1 MIREWAGYPEN
12 NLFIT
17 HPLFLEGSYM
27 ENKTIAD
34 IFTEIADILDIQ
46 GENPFRIRSYR
57 NAARTIE
64 DMGQSLEALA
74 RAGKNLE
81 EIPGIGKSIQEKIQE
96 ILASGKCHFLEEL
109 RAKVPSGL
117 TELLKLE
124 GLGPKK
130 VKVLFDELG
139 VDSVDR
145 LEKAARAGRLRGLPG
160 MGLKTEEKIL
170 KSIEH
175 YRSGMGRFKLS
186 VGFQYAEALLNYL
199 KGVAGVKRLDPAGS
213 FRRRR
218 ETIGDLDILAI
229 CGKNCKV
236 MDRFTSYG
244 DVAEVLSKGETKSSL
259 RLKCSLQVDLRVLE
273 EESYGAALHYFTGSK
288 AHNVA
293 IRERA
298 KEMGLK
304 VSEYG
309 VFRARDE
316 KRLSGA
322 DEEDVFK
329 AVKLPYIPP
338 ELREDRGE
346 IQAAEKGKLPR
357 LIELSDIRGDLQMH
371 TTASDGKNS
380 ILEMAL
386 KAKEVGYAYIAITDH
401 SKAVRIA
408 GGMDEKQL
416 ARHLKEIERANSQI
430 SGLRILKGV
439 EVDILP
445 DGSLDLKDDILKE
458 CDVVIASVH
467 SRFNMEEGEMTRR
480 VIKALRNP
488 NVDILAHPTGRL
500 ILEREPFKI
509 NLKEII
515 QAAIEYGVILEI
527 NAYPDRLDLRDVDAR
542 TAKETG
548 AKLAI
553 NTDAHSALQLEL
565 MKFGV
570 FTARRGWIE
579 ARDVINTLS
588 MEGLLKTLR

>member
-1 MIREWAGYPEN
+1 
-12 NLFIT
+12 
-17 HPLFLEGSYM
+17 M

-34 IFTEIADILDIQ
+34 IFTEIADLLDIQ
-46 GENPFRIRSYR
+46 GENPFRVRSYR

-64 DMGQSLEALA
+64 DLGQSLESLVK
-74 RAGKNLE
+74 AGKNLE
-81 EIPGIGKSIQEKIQE
+81 EIPGIGKSISEKTQE
-96 ILASGKCHFLEEL
+96 ILATGKCRSLEEL
-109 RAKVPSGL
+109 RARVPPGL

-130 VKVLFDELG
+130 VKVLYDELA

-145 LEKAARAGRLRGLPG
+145 LEKAAQAGRLRNLTG
-160 MGLKTEEKIL
+160 MGVKTEEKIL

-175 YRSGMGRFKLS
+175 YRAGMGRFKLS
-186 VGFQYAEALLNYL
+186 VGFQYAEALLRHL
-199 KGVAGVKRLDPAGS
+199 QGVPGVKRLDPAGS

-229 CGKNCKV
+229 CGKGCKV
-236 MDRFTSYG
+236 MDRFTGYG
-244 DVAEVLSKGETKSSL
+244 DVAEVLAKGETKSSI
-259 RLKCSLQVDLRVLE
+259 RLKCGLQVDLRVLE

-298 KEMGLK
+298 KEKGLK
-304 VSEYG
+304 ISEYG
-309 VFRARDE
+309 VFRAKDE
-316 KRLSGA
+316 KRVSGA
-322 DEEDVFK
+322 QEEDVFK
-329 AVKLPYIPP
+329 AVGLPPIPP

-346 IQAAEKGKLPR
+346 IQAAERGALPR
-357 LIELSDIRGDLQMH
+357 LIELSEIRGDLQMH

-380 ILEMAL
+380 ILEMAR
-386 KAKEVGYAYIAITDH
+386 KAKEMGYAYIAITDH
-401 SKAVRIA
+401 SKAVRVA

-416 ARHLKEIERANSQI
+416 AKHLKEIEKANGQI
-430 SGLRILKGV
+430 SGFRILKGV

-445 DGSLDLKDDILKE
+445 DGTLDLKDDILRE
-458 CDVVIASVH
+458 CEVVLASVH

-480 VIKALRNP
+480 VIQAIRNP
-488 NVDILAHPTGRL
+488 NVKILAHPTGRL

-509 NLKEII
+509 NLQEVVK
-515 QAAIEYGVILEI
+515 AAVDHGVVLEI
-527 NAYPDRLDLRDVDAR
+527 NAYPDRLDLKDVDAR
-542 TAKETG
+542 MARDMG

-553 NTDAHSALQLEL
+553 DTDAHSALQLEL

-579 ARDVINTLS
+579 AKDVVNTLPLQ
-588 MEGLLKTLR
+588 ELLKILK

>member
-1 MIREWAGYPEN
+1 
-12 NLFIT
+12 
-17 HPLFLEGSYM
+17 M

-64 DMGQSLEALA
+64 DMSQNLGDLVK
-74 RAGKNLE
+74 AGKSLE
-81 EIPGIGKSIQEKIQE
+81 EIPGIGKSISEKIQE
-96 ILASGKCHFLEEL
+96 ILSTGKCRSLEEL
-109 RAKVPSGL
+109 RSQVPTGL

-130 VKVLFDELG
+130 VKILHEELK

-145 LEKAARAGRLRGLPG
+145 LEKAARAGRLRNLPG

-186 VGFQYAEALLNYL
+186 VGFQYAEALIKHM
-199 KGVAGVKRLDPAGS
+199 KGTPGLKRLDPAGS

-229 CGKNCKV
+229 CGKGCKA
-236 MDRFTSYG
+236 MERFTGYG
-244 DVAEVLSKGETKSSL
+244 DVAEVLAKGETKSSI
-259 RLKCSLQVDLRVLE
+259 RLKCGLQVDLRVLE

-309 VFRARDE
+309 VFRAKDE

-322 DEEDVFK
+322 EEEEVFK
-329 AVKLPYIPP
+329 AVGLPLIPP

-357 LIELSDIRGDLQMH
+357 LIELSQIRGDLQMH
-371 TTASDGKNS
+371 STASDGKNS
-380 ILEMAL
+380 ILEMAH
-386 KAKEVGYAYIAITDH
+386 KAKEMGYAYIAITDH
-401 SKAVRIA
+401 SKAVRVA

-416 ARHLKEIERANSQI
+416 ANHLKEIEKANSQI
-430 SGLRILKGV
+430 SGVRILKGV
-439 EVDILP
+439 EVDILA
-445 DGSLDLKDDILKE
+445 DGTLDLKDDILEE
-458 CDVVIASVH
+458 CEVVLASVH

-480 VIKALRNP
+480 VIKAVQNP
-488 NVDILAHPTGRL
+488 NVKILAHPTGRL

-509 NLKEII
+509 DLKEVI
-515 QAAIEYGVILEI
+515 QAAIDHGVIMEI
-527 NAYPDRLDLRDVDAR
+527 NAYPDRLDLKDGDAR
-542 TAKETG
+542 MARDMG
-548 AKLAI
+548 ARLAI
-553 NTDAHSALQLEL
+553 DTDAHSTLQLEL

-570 FTARRGWIE
+570 FTARRGWVE
-579 ARDVINTLS
+579 AGDVINTLPL
-588 MEGLLKTLR
+588 EGLLKTLRR

>member
-1 MIREWAGYPEN
+1 
-12 NLFIT
+12 
-17 HPLFLEGSYM
+17 M

-34 IFTEIADILDIQ
+34 IFTDIADILDIQ
-46 GENPFRIRSYR
+46 GENPFRVRSYR

-64 DMGQSLEALA
+64 DMSQSLEAGVK
-74 RAGKNLE
+74 AGENLE
-81 EIPGIGKSIQEKIQE
+81 EIPGIGKSMSEKIRE
-96 ILASGKCHFLEEL
+96 ILSTGKCHTLEEL
-109 RAKVPSGL
+109 RSRVPPGL

-130 VKVLFDELG
+130 VKVLYDELA

-145 LEKAARAGRLRGLPG
+145 LEKAAQAGRLRNLPG

-175 YRSGMGRFKLS
+175 YRAGMGRFKLS
-186 VGFQYAEALLNYL
+186 VGFQYAEALLRHL
-199 KGVAGVKRLDPAGS
+199 KGFPGVKRLDPAGS

-229 CGKNCKV
+229 CGKGCKV
-236 MDRFTSYG
+236 MDRFSGYG
-244 DVAEVLSKGETKSSL
+244 DVAEVLAKGDTKSSI
-259 RLKCSLQVDLRVLE
+259 RLKCGLQVDLRVLE

-298 KEMGLK
+298 KEKGLK

-309 VFRARDE
+309 VFRAKDE

-322 DEEDVFK
+322 EEEDVFK
-329 AVKLPYIPP
+329 AVGLRLIPP

-346 IQAAEKGKLPR
+346 IQAAEKGALPR

-380 ILEMAL
+380 ILEMAR
-386 KAKEVGYAYIAITDH
+386 KAKEMGYAYIAITDH
-401 SKAVRIA
+401 SKAVRVA

-416 ARHLKEIERANSQI
+416 AKHLKEIEKADGQV
-430 SGLRILKGV
+430 SGFRILKGV

-445 DGSLDLKDDILKE
+445 DGTLDLKDDILRE
-458 CDVVIASVH
+458 CEVVLASVH
-467 SRFNMEEGEMTRR
+467 SRFNMEEEEMTRR
-480 VIKALRNP
+480 VIKAIRNP
-488 NVDILAHPTGRL
+488 NVNVLAHPTGRL

-509 NLKEII
+509 NLREVI
-515 QAAIEYGVILEI
+515 QAAVDHGIILEI
-527 NAYPDRLDLRDVDAR
+527 NAYPDRLDLKDVDAR
-542 TAKETG
+542 MARDLG
-548 AKLAI
+548 ARLAI
-553 NTDAHSALQLEL
+553 DTDAHSALQLEL

-579 ARDVINTLS
+579 AKDVINTLPL
-588 MEGLLKTLR
+588 EGLLKVLR

>member
-1 MIREWAGYPEN
+1 
-12 NLFIT
+12 
-17 HPLFLEGSYM
+17 M

-34 IFTEIADILDIQ
+34 IFTEIADILEIQ
-46 GENPFRIRSYR
+46 GENPFRVRSYR
-57 NAARTIE
+57 NAARTIV
-64 DMGQSLEALA
+64 DMSRSLESLVK
-74 RAGKNLE
+74 AGEDLE
-81 EIPGIGKSIQEKIQE
+81 EIPGIGKSMSEKIQE
-96 ILASGKCHFLEEL
+96 ILSTGKCHTLEEL
-109 RAKVPSGL
+109 RSRVPPGL

-130 VKVLFDELG
+130 VKALYDELS

-145 LEKAARAGRLRGLPG
+145 LEKAAQAGRLRNLPG
-160 MGLKTEEKIL
+160 MGLKTEEKVL

-175 YRSGMGRFKLS
+175 YRAGMGRFKLS
-186 VGFQYAEALLNYL
+186 VGFQYAEALLRHL
-199 KGVAGVKRLDPAGS
+199 KGVPGVKRLDPAGS

-229 CGKNCKV
+229 CGKGCKV
-236 MDRFTSYG
+236 MDRFAGYG
-244 DVAEVLSKGETKSSL
+244 DVAEVLAKGDTKSSV
-259 RLKCSLQVDLRVLE
+259 RLKCGLQVDLRVLE

-288 AHNVA
+288 AHNVTL
-293 IRERA
+293 RERA
-298 KEMGLK
+298 KEKGLK

-309 VFRARDE
+309 VFRAKDE

-322 DEEDVFK
+322 EEEDVFT
-329 AVKLPYIPP
+329 AVGLPLIPP

-346 IQAAEKGKLPR
+346 VQAAEKGTLPR
-357 LIELSDIRGDLQMH
+357 LIDLSDVRGDLQMH

-380 ILEMAL
+380 ILEMAQ
-386 KAKEVGYAYIAITDH
+386 KAKDTGYAYIAITDH
-401 SKAVRIA
+401 SKAVRVA

-416 ARHLKEIERANSQI
+416 AKHLREIEKANRQI

-445 DGSLDLKDDILKE
+445 EGTLDLKDDILRE
-458 CDVVIASVH
+458 CEVVLASVH

-480 VIKALRNP
+480 VIKAIQNP
-488 NVDILAHPTGRL
+488 NVKILAHPTGRL

-509 NLKEII
+509 NLGEVIR
-515 QAAIEYGVILEI
+515 AAVDHGVVLEI
-527 NAYPDRLDLRDVDAR
+527 NAYPDRLDLKDVDAR
-542 TAKETG
+542 MARDLG
-548 AKLAI
+548 AKLTI

-579 ARDVINTLS
+579 AKDVINTLPL
-588 MEGLLKTLR
+588 ERLLKALR

>member
-1 MIREWAGYPEN
+1 
-12 NLFIT
+12 
-17 HPLFLEGSYM
+17 M
-27 ENKTIAD
+27 ENKAIAD
-34 IFTEIADILDIQ
+34 FFTEIADILEIQ

-64 DMGQSLEALA
+64 DMSQSLEALV
-74 RAGKNLE
+74 RAGENLE
-81 EIPGIGKSIQEKIQE
+81 EIPGIGKSINEKIGE
-96 ILASGKCHFLEEL
+96 ILSTGKCQSLEEL
-109 RAKVPSGL
+109 RSHVPQGL

-130 VKVLFDELG
+130 VKVLYDELN

-145 LEKAARAGRLRGLPG
+145 LEKAAQAGRLRNLPG

-175 YRSGMGRFKLS
+175 YRAGMGRFKLS
-186 VGFQYAEALLNYL
+186 VGFQYAEALLRHL
-199 KGVAGVKRLDPAGS
+199 KGVPGVKRLDPAGS

-229 CGKNCKV
+229 CGKGCKV
-236 MDRFTSYG
+236 MDRFAGYG
-244 DVAEVLSKGETKSSL
+244 DVAEVLARGETKSSV
-259 RLKCSLQVDLRVLE
+259 RLKCGLQVDLRVLE

-298 KEMGLK
+298 KEKGLK

-309 VFRARDE
+309 VFRAKDE

-322 DEEDVFK
+322 EEADVFK
-329 AVKLPYIPP
+329 AVGLPLIAP

-357 LIELSDIRGDLQMH
+357 LVEPSDIRGDLQMH

-380 ILEMAL
+380 ILEMAQ
-386 KAKEVGYAYIAITDH
+386 KAKEMGYAYIAITDH
-401 SKAVRIA
+401 SKAVRVA
-408 GGMDEKQL
+408 GGLDEKQL
-416 ARHLKEIERANSQI
+416 AKHLKEIEKANGQI
-430 SGLRILKGV
+430 SGIRILKGV

-458 CDVVIASVH
+458 CEVVLASVH
-467 SRFNMEEGEMTRR
+467 SRFNMEEEEMTRR
-480 VIKALRNP
+480 VIKAIKNP
-488 NVDILAHPTGRL
+488 NVKILAHPTGRL

-509 NLKEII
+509 NLQEVIR
-515 QAAIEYGVILEI
+515 AAVDQGVAMEI
-527 NAYPDRLDLRDVDAR
+527 NAYPDRLDLKDVDAR
-542 TAKETG
+542 MARDMG
-548 AKLAI
+548 ARLAI
-553 NTDAHSALQLEL
+553 NTDAHSDRQLEL

-579 ARDVINTLS
+579 ARDVINTLPLG
-588 MEGLLKTLR
+588 GLLRILR

>member
-1 MIREWAGYPEN
+1 
-12 NLFIT
+12 
-17 HPLFLEGSYM
+17 M
-27 ENKTIAD
+27 ENKAIAD
-34 IFTEIADILDIQ
+34 FFTEIADILEIQ

-64 DMGQSLEALA
+64 DMSQSLEALV
-74 RAGKNLE
+74 RAGENLE
-81 EIPGIGKSIQEKIQE
+81 EIPGIGKSISEKIRE
-96 ILASGKCHFLEEL
+96 ILSTGKCQSLEEL
-109 RAKVPSGL
+109 RSHVPQGL

-130 VKVLFDELG
+130 VKVLYDELN

-145 LEKAARAGRLRGLPG
+145 LEKAAQAGRLRNLPG
-160 MGLKTEEKIL
+160 MGLKTEEKII

-175 YRSGMGRFKLS
+175 YRAGMGRFKLS
-186 VGFQYAEALLNYL
+186 VGFQYAEALLRHL
-199 KGVAGVKRLDPAGS
+199 KGVPGVRRLDPAGS

-229 CGKNCKV
+229 CGKGCKV
-236 MDRFTSYG
+236 MDRFAGYG
-244 DVAEVLSKGETKSSL
+244 DVAEVLARGETKSSV
-259 RLKCSLQVDLRVLE
+259 RLKCGLQVDLRVLE

-298 KEMGLK
+298 KEKGLK

-309 VFRARDE
+309 VFRAKDE

-322 DEEDVFK
+322 EEADVFK
-329 AVKLPYIPP
+329 AVGLPLIAP

-357 LIELSDIRGDLQMH
+357 LVEPSDIRGDLQMH

-380 ILEMAL
+380 ILEMAR
-386 KAKEVGYAYIAITDH
+386 KGKEMGYAYIAITDH
-401 SKAVRIA
+401 SKAVRVA
-408 GGMDEKQL
+408 GGLDEKQL
-416 ARHLKEIERANSQI
+416 AKHLKEIEKANGQI
-430 SGLRILKGV
+430 SGIRILKGV

-445 DGSLDLKDDILKE
+445 DGTLDLKDDILKE
-458 CDVVIASVH
+458 CEVVLASVH
-467 SRFNMEEGEMTRR
+467 SRFNMEEEEMTRR
-480 VIKALRNP
+480 VIKAIKNP
-488 NVDILAHPTGRL
+488 NVNILAHPTGRL

-509 NLKEII
+509 NLQEVIRV
-515 QAAIEYGVILEI
+515 AIDQGVAVEI
-527 NAYPDRLDLRDVDAR
+527 NAYPDRLDLKDVDAR
-542 TAKETG
+542 MARDMG
-548 AKLAI
+548 ARLAI
-553 NTDAHSALQLEL
+553 NTDAHSDRQLEL

-579 ARDVINTLS
+579 ARDVINTLPLG
-588 MEGLLKTLR
+588 GLLKTLRR

>member
-1 MIREWAGYPEN
+1 
-12 NLFIT
+12 
-17 HPLFLEGSYM
+17 M
-27 ENKTIAD
+27 ENKAIAD
-34 IFTEIADILDIQ
+34 FFTEIADILEIQ

-64 DMGQSLEALA
+64 DMSQSLEALV
-74 RAGKNLE
+74 RAGENLE
-81 EIPGIGKSIQEKIQE
+81 EIPGIGKSINEKIRE
-96 ILASGKCHFLEEL
+96 ILSTGKCQSLEEL
-109 RAKVPSGL
+109 RSHVPQGL

-130 VKVLFDELG
+130 VKVLYDELN

-145 LEKAARAGRLRGLPG
+145 LEKAAQAGRLRNLPG

-175 YRSGMGRFKLS
+175 YRAGMGRFKLS
-186 VGFQYAEALLNYL
+186 VGFQYAEALLRHL
-199 KGVAGVKRLDPAGS
+199 KGVPGVRRLDPAGS

-229 CGKNCKV
+229 CGKGCKV
-236 MDRFTSYG
+236 MDRFAGYG
-244 DVAEVLSKGETKSSL
+244 DVAEVLARGETKSSV
-259 RLKCSLQVDLRVLE
+259 RLKCGLQVDLRVLE

-298 KEMGLK
+298 KEKGLK

-309 VFRARDE
+309 VFRAKDE

-322 DEEDVFK
+322 EEADVFK
-329 AVKLPYIPP
+329 AVGLPLIPP

-357 LIELSDIRGDLQMH
+357 LVEPSDIRGDLQMH

-380 ILEMAL
+380 ILEMAR
-386 KAKEVGYAYIAITDH
+386 KGKEMGYAYIAITDH
-401 SKAVRIA
+401 SKAVRVA
-408 GGMDEKQL
+408 GGLDEKQL
-416 ARHLKEIERANSQI
+416 AKHLKEIEKANGQI
-430 SGLRILKGV
+430 SGIRILKGV

-458 CDVVIASVH
+458 CEVVLASVH
-467 SRFNMEEGEMTRR
+467 SRFNMEEEEMTRR
-480 VIKALRNP
+480 VIKAIKNP
-488 NVDILAHPTGRL
+488 NVNILAHPTGRL

-509 NLKEII
+509 NLQEVIR
-515 QAAIEYGVILEI
+515 AAIDQGVAVEI
-527 NAYPDRLDLRDVDAR
+527 NAYPDRLDLKDADAR
-542 TAKETG
+542 MARDMG
-548 AKLAI
+548 ARLAI
-553 NTDAHSALQLEL
+553 NTDAHSDGQLEL

-579 ARDVINTLS
+579 ARDVINTLPL
-588 MEGLLKTLR
+588 EKLLKVLR

>member
-1 MIREWAGYPEN
+1 
-12 NLFIT
+12 
-17 HPLFLEGSYM
+17 M
-27 ENKTIAD
+27 ENKAIAD
-34 IFTEIADILDIQ
+34 VFTKIADTLEIQ
-46 GENPFRIRSYR
+46 GENPFRVRSYR

-64 DMGQSLEALA
+64 DMSQSLEALV
-74 RAGKNLE
+74 RAGENLE
-81 EIPGIGKSIQEKIQE
+81 EIPGIGKSINEKIRE
-96 ILASGKCHFLEEL
+96 LLATGKSHFLEEL
-109 RAKVPSGL
+109 RSQIPPSL

-130 VKVLFDELG
+130 VKVLYDELN

-145 LEKAARAGRLRGLPG
+145 LEKAAQAGRLRNLPG

-175 YRSGMGRFKLS
+175 YRAGMGRFKLS
-186 VGFQYAEALLNYL
+186 VGFQYAEALLRHL

-229 CGKNCKV
+229 CGKGCKV
-236 MDRFTSYG
+236 MDRFAGYG
-244 DVAEVLSKGETKSSL
+244 DVAEVLARGETKSSV
-259 RLKCSLQVDLRVLE
+259 RLKCGLQVDLRVLE

-298 KEMGLK
+298 KEKGLK

-309 VFRARDE
+309 VFRAKDE

-322 DEEDVFK
+322 EEADVFK
-329 AVKLPYIPP
+329 AVGLPLIPP

-357 LIELSDIRGDLQMH
+357 LIERSDIRGDLQMH

-380 ILEMAL
+380 ILEMAR
-386 KAKEVGYAYIAITDH
+386 KAKEMGYAYIAITDH
-401 SKAVRIA
+401 SKAVRVA

-416 ARHLKEIERANSQI
+416 ARHLKEIEKADSQI
-430 SGLRILKGV
+430 SGVRILKGV
-439 EVDILP
+439 EVDILA

-458 CDVVIASVH
+458 CEVVLASVH
-467 SRFNMEEGEMTRR
+467 SRFNMEEEEMTRR
-480 VIKALRNP
+480 VIKAIKNP
-488 NVDILAHPTGRL
+488 NVKILAHPTGRL

-509 NLKEII
+509 NLKEVI
-515 QAAIEYGVILEI
+515 QAAIDQGVAVEI
-527 NAYPDRLDLRDVDAR
+527 NAYPDRLDLKDVDAR
-542 TAKETG
+542 MARDLG
-548 AKLAI
+548 ARLAI
-553 NTDAHSALQLEL
+553 NTDAHSAPQLEV

-579 ARDVINTLS
+579 AKDVINTLPL
-588 MEGLLKTLR
+588 EGLLKTLRR